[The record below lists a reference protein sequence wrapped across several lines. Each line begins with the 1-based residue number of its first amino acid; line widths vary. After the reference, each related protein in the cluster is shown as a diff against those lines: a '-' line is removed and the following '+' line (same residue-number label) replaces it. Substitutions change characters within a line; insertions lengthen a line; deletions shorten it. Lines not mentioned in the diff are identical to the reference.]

1 MEGSFCISTTYPRHT
16 KNNST
21 KEVIHMSKN
30 EKKEDLKFP
39 LIDGTMPHQ
48 ISSPNFKDSGIKIEP
63 PFVNEHGVVIGDSFY
78 DSSNSPLNQWSKE
91 TDPSVM
97 AGDEWVHPTN
107 DIGWNT
113 DENIDLVEKQKAPQG
128 APFMHPTKD
137 VSKGSD

>member
-16 KNNST
+16 NTNSA
-21 KEVIHMSKN
+21 KEVIHMDKD
-30 EKKEDLKFP
+30 EKKENLKSP

-63 PFVNEHGVVIGDSFY
+63 PFVNEHGVIIGDSFY
-78 DSSNSPLNQWSKE
+78 DSPNSPLNQWTKE

-113 DENIDLVEKQKAPQG
+113 DENIDLVERQKPPQA

-137 VSKGSD
+137 VSKGTD